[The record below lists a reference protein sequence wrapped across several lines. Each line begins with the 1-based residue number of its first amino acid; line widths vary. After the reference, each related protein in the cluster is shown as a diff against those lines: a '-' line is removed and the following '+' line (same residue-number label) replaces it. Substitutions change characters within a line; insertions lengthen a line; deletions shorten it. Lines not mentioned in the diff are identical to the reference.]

1 MGVAGHVNDNSY
13 DDGAWHLCFL
23 LLVLLM
29 GYFLQTSTTYD
40 GFAFESCVFLRILR
54 LFQGSRPASSLPKPS
69 TPKALHPNEPGSLL
83 QRLGA

>member
-29 GYFLQTSTTYD
+29 GYFLKTSTKTYD

-54 LFQGSRPASSLPKPS
+54 LFQGSRPPPFRNPQPLRPYTQMSL
-69 TPKALHPNEPGSLL
+69 A
-83 QRLGA
+83 A